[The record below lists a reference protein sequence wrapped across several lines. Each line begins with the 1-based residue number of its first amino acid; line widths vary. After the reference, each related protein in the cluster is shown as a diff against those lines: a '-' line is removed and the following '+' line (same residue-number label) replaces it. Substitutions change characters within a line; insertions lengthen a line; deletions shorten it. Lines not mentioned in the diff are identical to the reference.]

1 MDHRSVCFVL
11 RCYSVCGFLRGWIR
25 QVGFRMGGSSLQP
38 NPVQWGGKCNPLK
51 SEAGVAFLHPLV
63 LHGVSGVPQPLSHRA
78 FVGIAIVVSC
88 RCTQLRHFE
97 YHPYMVSASTGIPLA
112 IPVASHPTVNF
123 LVEVLYAILAFW
135 VPLVASAHPRSHACS
150 TPCTTLHASSSSLSS
165 PSSCCRTV
173 HRERSCW
180 VCALCED

>member
-78 FVGIAIVVSC
+78 FVGTSIVVSC

-165 PSSCCRTV
+165 LSSCCRTV

-180 VCALCED
+180 VGVLCVD